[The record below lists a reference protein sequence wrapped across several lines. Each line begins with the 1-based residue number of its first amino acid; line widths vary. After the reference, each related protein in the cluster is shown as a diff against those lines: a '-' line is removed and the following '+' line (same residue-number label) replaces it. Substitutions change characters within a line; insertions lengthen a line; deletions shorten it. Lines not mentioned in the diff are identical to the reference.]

1 MQQKNG
7 TLLTVNQEAANDPIK
22 LLTKSVESSLCDY
35 SDAYIL
41 VTGNITVTRTIAANV
56 AGNPPIL
63 KKEKQPLIAATH
75 VAFSNCETFID
86 CSTEINDTFADY
98 ADFINI
104 AMSMYNLIE

>member
-56 AGNPPIL
+56 VGNPPTL
-63 KKEKQPLIAATH
+63 KKEKQPLIAAAQ
-75 VAFSNCETFID
+75 VAFSNCATFID
-86 CSTEINDTFADY
+86 SSTEINDTFIDY

-104 AMSMYNLIE
+104 AMLMYNLIE